1 MARLDLARAQSE
13 EAWLRDLAGLKADA
27 GSRFGDVAWA
37 AEDSGRVVY
46 AHKCIVYARATGNW
60 QQRFMGV
67 PHSLSESNLS
77 LYGQSTTS
85 IRTYTPQSMIHPGS
99 TTPTAREDR
108 RSPSPSF
115 NSHSSTPSALRPIP
129 LGPTDIDVF
138 EASLEYFYTGGK
150 ETEAFAV
157 VLDGFLDGGTD
168 EAEDVTGIPKLR
180 QVCAALVLGM
190 ASSTEKVPRLPQ
202 DLLFCWR
209 SKLYSDVEIALTA
222 PDGSASTPFA
232 AHRAILA
239 SRSPYFRTLL
249 LGNFGDSRLDRFTLP
264 SPPFTPASTTFVLG
278 YIYTGTLDFS
288 NRNFDLTTGFEIWRC
303 AAFLS
308 MSALQDEIESKVAA
322 MLTPQRAPRIFSFS
336 HAHDVNSPALAKLA
350 LPLVLD
356 HFDEMWATPYIGNL
370 EYDPQ
375 DQLVKQLRAR
385 IAPNTVARL
394 ARQTSSL
401 RKRIELERA
410 GWARNVEA
418 MVDAVEEKL
427 VAILAEGLPEIV
439 VSPGFIDLIDGVGFS
454 TDVLEWIL
462 TLVVKGLREEKAP
475 TAYQAIVGSVLLRE
489 EGILADVYFAR
500 FSFLALSLTHVFK
513 QARIR
518 VEDARNG
525 ILKYIKRK
533 WISARESGGFDHLES
548 WCLKELADGTPDL
561 EVSTEDL
568 LGGPRISPSRVRQP
582 PKRLV
587 NGASA
592 PRLRPSDLPRAP
604 AAATPPAPTPST
616 RAPRLSTAS
625 TTSRASLST
634 ATSRSTVA
642 SRSTTAASSTPATAP
657 QVRRAAATNR
667 PAIPTPPRPPLSST
681 VARPAPRSSVSPAA
695 AAFATDAAASVTTPS
710 PVARPNIRRPS
721 APASSSG
728 APSPSASSRGSTA
741 SSVRRPPSPA
751 PSTASTARSIATQRS
766 SAVTRPRTTRTAAS
780 AAPGASGATPR
791 ARTATEQPS
800 SSPSE
805 VRKQASVSSLK
816 STVSTRSTSDRPA
829 RRPPS
834 VVSTATT
841 TRRPPS
847 IASTRSVAQRSSDSP
862 AKTAA
867 SATAIRAPQ
876 PKLSPRSTTAT
887 AASKGSP
894 RPPLPSKPARSIP
907 GTALLAGIPCI
918 VTVRGTKP
926 IRVRATVR
934 YIGNL
939 VGEAGQWVGV
949 EVAESAIPVEAK
961 GLAWN
966 DGKKGDLEYFA
977 LSPPAE
983 QSASPP
989 EPSAPVATA
998 APSAS
1003 TSRGSASATASLR
1016 PPSRRARRSSSAEP
1030 DSNGPR
1036 KGLFVRPNQI
1046 VYVL

>member
-13 EAWLRDLAGLKADA
+13 EAWLRDLASLKADA

-99 TTPTAREDR
+99 TTPTPREDR
-108 RSPSPSF
+108 RSPSPS
-115 NSHSSTPSALRPIP
+115 NSQSSTPSALRPIP

-138 EASLEYFYTGGK
+138 ETSLEYFYTAGK

-157 VLDGFLDGGTD
+157 VLDGFLDGGPD
-168 EAEDVTGIPKLR
+168 EAEDLTGIPKLR
-180 QVCAALVLGM
+180 
-190 ASSTEKVPRLPQ
+190 Q

-239 SRSPYFRTLL
+239 SRAPYFRTLL

-308 MSALQDEIESKVAA
+308 MSALQDEIESKVSA
-322 MLTPQRAPRIFSFS
+322 MLTPQRAPRIFSFG
-336 HAHDVNSPALAKLA
+336 HAPDVNSTALAKLA
-350 LPLVLD
+350 LPLVLE

-385 IAPNTVARL
+385 IAPKTVARL

-427 VAILAEGLPEIV
+427 VTVLAEGLPEIV

-462 TLVVKGLREEKAP
+462 ALVVKGLREEKAP
-475 TAYQAIVGSVLLRE
+475 TAYQALVGSVLLRE
-489 EGILADVYFAR
+489 
-500 FSFLALSLTHVFK
+500 
-513 QARIR
+513 ARIL

-533 WISARESGGFDHLES
+533 WISIRGSGGFDHLES
-548 WCLKELADGTPDL
+548 WCLKELADEL

-568 LGGPRISPSRVRQP
+568 LGGARHNNNASSRSVHSGTAAVDRQH
-582 PKRLV
+582 
-587 NGASA
+587 
-592 PRLRPSDLPRAP
+592 DLPSLSVDNNFAIDCRLPLNDCGIVDSSFSNSAVGTTCSSDESTCRP
-604 AAATPPAPTPST
+604 NSATTTTVLDCRTARSSFLGPSSG
-616 RAPRLSTAS
+616 RRLSHG
-625 TTSRASLST
+625 RGCVGGDL
-634 ATSRSTVA
+634 
-642 SRSTTAASSTPATAP
+642 
-657 QVRRAAATNR
+657 
-667 PAIPTPPRPPLSST
+667 
-681 VARPAPRSSVSPAA
+681 
-695 AAFATDAAASVTTPS
+695 
-710 PVARPNIRRPS
+710 
-721 APASSSG
+721 
-728 APSPSASSRGSTA
+728 SASSA
-741 SSVRRPPSPA
+741 AYCPSPFRPCVGLSPAFAGRLVSGEHDIFRPATTIPYSLDCVDSTIRRHAALSSCDSSQDNPHGRLRGFGRLGSNA
-751 PSTASTARSIATQRS
+751 PPKNGDRAAVFFAVRGPQAGVRELAKVDGLDSFHHRS
-766 SAVTRPRTTRTAAS
+766 SCAKIAFRCVDCHDVPPAAFDRFDSICRSTIIRLSLQNRQNRRIDDCHPSAAAEAVATVDDSDRSFQSFSSAAS
-780 AAPGASGATPR
+780 PR
-791 ARTATEQPS
+791 QAR
-800 SSPSE
+800 
-805 VRKQASVSSLK
+805 
-816 STVSTRSTSDRPA
+816 
-829 RRPPS
+829 
-834 VVSTATT
+834 
-841 TRRPPS
+841 
-847 IASTRSVAQRSSDSP
+847 
-862 AKTAA
+862 
-867 SATAIRAPQ
+867 
-876 PKLSPRSTTAT
+876 
-887 AASKGSP
+887 
-894 RPPLPSKPARSIP
+894 
-907 GTALLAGIPCI
+907 
-918 VTVRGTKP
+918 
-926 IRVRATVR
+926 
-934 YIGNL
+934 
-939 VGEAGQWVGV
+939 QWVGV

-966 DGKKGDLEYFA
+966 DGKKDGLEYFA
-977 LSPPAE
+977 LSPPPE
-983 QSASPP
+983 SSAPTP
-989 EPSAPVATA
+989 EPSDPTVTA

-1003 TSRGSASATASLR
+1003 TSRGAASATASLR

>member
-108 RSPSPSF
+108 RSPSPSS

-168 EAEDVTGIPKLR
+168 DAEDVTGIPKLR
-180 QVCAALVLGM
+180 
-190 ASSTEKVPRLPQ
+190 Q

-209 SKLYSDVEIALTA
+209 SKLYSDVEIALAA

-336 HAHDVNSPALAKLA
+336 HAHDVNSQALAKLA

-489 EGILADVYFAR
+489 EGILADVDFAR

-518 VEDARNG
+518 VEDTRNG

-548 WCLKELADGTPDL
+548 WCLKELADEL

-587 NGASA
+587 DSASA

-604 AAATPPAPTPST
+604 AAAIPPAPTPST

-681 VARPAPRSSVSPAA
+681 VARPVPRSSVSPAA
-695 AAFATDAAASVTTPS
+695 AASATGAAASVTTPS

-721 APASSSG
+721 APASSSQ
-728 APSPSASSRGSTA
+728 APSPSASSRASTT

-751 PSTASTARSIATQRS
+751 PSTTSTARSIATQRS
-766 SAVTRPRTTRTAAS
+766 SAVTRTRTTRTAAS
-780 AAPGASGATPR
+780 AALGASGATPR
-791 ARTATEQPS
+791 AKTATEQPS
-800 SSPSE
+800 TSPSE

-834 VVSTATT
+834 VASTATT

-847 IASTRSVAQRSSDSP
+847 IASTRSVTQRSSDSP

-887 AASKGSP
+887 VASKGSL

-998 APSAS
+998 APTAS
-1003 TSRGSASATASLR
+1003 TSRGAASATASLR
-1016 PPSRRARRSSSAEP
+1016 PPSRRARPSSSAEP

>member
-180 QVCAALVLGM
+180 Q
-190 ASSTEKVPRLPQ
+190 

-222 PDGSASTPFA
+222 PDGSASTLFA

-548 WCLKELADGTPDL
+548 WCLKELADEL

-604 AAATPPAPTPST
+604 AAATTPAPTPST
-616 RAPRLSTAS
+616 RTPPLVSCDSSQDNPHGRLRCSGCLGSNAPRKNGD
-625 TTSRASLST
+625 
-634 ATSRSTVA
+634 
-642 SRSTTAASSTPATAP
+642 
-657 QVRRAAATNR
+657 RAAFLFAVR
-667 PAIPTPPRPPLSST
+667 GPQAGVCELAQ
-681 VARPAPRSSVSPAA
+681 VDGLDSV
-695 AAFATDAAASVTTPS
+695 DQ
-710 PVARPNIRRPS
+710 RPS
-721 APASSSG
+721 C
-728 APSPSASSRGSTA
+728 
-741 SSVRRPPSPA
+741 
-751 PSTASTARSIATQRS
+751 
-766 SAVTRPRTTRTAAS
+766 
-780 AAPGASGATPR
+780 
-791 ARTATEQPS
+791 
-800 SSPSE
+800 
-805 VRKQASVSSLK
+805 
-816 STVSTRSTSDRPA
+816 
-829 RRPPS
+829 
-834 VVSTATT
+834 
-841 TRRPPS
+841 
-847 IASTRSVAQRSSDSP
+847 
-862 AKTAA
+862 AKTAFRRVDCHDDPP
-867 SATAIRAPQ
+867 ATFYSLDS

>member
-13 EAWLRDLAGLKADA
+13 EAWLRDLASLKADA
-27 GSRFGDVAWA
+27 RSRFGDVAWA
-37 AEDSGRVVY
+37 AEETGRVVY

-99 TTPTAREDR
+99 TTPTPREDR
-108 RSPSPSF
+108 RSPSPS
-115 NSHSSTPSALRPIP
+115 NSQSSTPSALRPIP

-138 EASLEYFYTGGK
+138 ETSLEYFYTAGK

-157 VLDGFLDGGTD
+157 VLDGFLDGGPE
-168 EAEDVTGIPKLR
+168 EAEDLTGIPKLR
-180 QVCAALVLGM
+180 
-190 ASSTEKVPRLPQ
+190 Q

-239 SRSPYFRTLL
+239 SRAPYFRTLL

-308 MSALQDEIESKVAA
+308 MSALQDEIESKVSA
-322 MLTPQRAPRIFSFS
+322 MLTPQRAPRIFSFG
-336 HAHDVNSPALAKLA
+336 HAPDVNSPALAKLA
-350 LPLVLD
+350 LPLVLE

-385 IAPNTVARL
+385 IAPKTVARL

-427 VAILAEGLPEIV
+427 VTVLAEGLPEIV

-462 TLVVKGLREEKAP
+462 ALVVKGLREEKAP
-475 TAYQAIVGSVLLRE
+475 TAYQALVGSVLLRE
-489 EGILADVYFAR
+489 
-500 FSFLALSLTHVFK
+500 
-513 QARIR
+513 ARIL

-533 WISARESGGFDHLES
+533 WISTRGSGGFDHLES
-548 WCLKELADGTPDL
+548 WCLKELADEL

-568 LGGPRISPSRVRQP
+568 LGGPRLSPSRH
-582 PKRLV
+582 
-587 NGASA
+587 
-592 PRLRPSDLPRAP
+592 DLPSFSVDNNLAVDCRLP
-604 AAATPPAPTPST
+604 LNDCGIVGSSFSNSAAGTTCSSDKST
-616 RAPRLSTAS
+616 CRPN
-625 TTSRASLST
+625 
-634 ATSRSTVA
+634 
-642 SRSTTAASSTPATAP
+642 PATTTT
-657 QVRRAAATNR
+657 VFDRRT
-667 PAIPTPPRPPLSST
+667 
-681 VARPAPRSSVSPAA
+681 PRSSFLSP
-695 AAFATDAAASVTTPS
+695 SS
-710 PVARPNIRRPS
+710 GRRPS
-721 APASSSG
+721 HGCGCVAFAVRLVSG
-728 APSPSASSRGSTA
+728 EHD
-741 SSVRRPPSPA
+741 
-751 PSTASTARSIATQRS
+751 IF
-766 SAVTRPRTTRTAAS
+766 
-780 AAPGASGATPR
+780 
-791 ARTATEQPS
+791 
-800 SSPSE
+800 
-805 VRKQASVSSLK
+805 
-816 STVSTRSTSDRPA
+816 RPA
-829 RRPPS
+829 TTIPYSLDCVDSTIRRHAALSSCDSSQDNPHGRLRGFGRLGSNAPPKNGDRAAVFFAVRGPQAGVCELAKIDSLDS
-834 VVSTATT
+834 VHH
-841 TRRPPS
+841 RPS
-847 IASTRSVAQRSSDSP
+847 C
-862 AKTAA
+862 AKTAFRCVDCHDVPPA
-867 SATAIRAPQ
+867 AFDRLDSICRPTIIRLSLQNRQNRRIDDCHPSAAAEAVATVDD
-876 PKLSPRSTTAT
+876 SDRSFQSISS
-887 AASKGSP
+887 AASP
-894 RPPLPSKPARSIP
+894 QQAR
-907 GTALLAGIPCI
+907 
-918 VTVRGTKP
+918 
-926 IRVRATVR
+926 
-934 YIGNL
+934 
-939 VGEAGQWVGV
+939 QWVGV

-966 DGKKGDLEYFA
+966 DGKKDGLEYFA
-977 LSPPAE
+977 LSPPPE
-983 QSASPP
+983 SSALTP
-989 EPSAPVATA
+989 EPSDPTVTA

-1003 TSRGSASATASLR
+1003 TSRGAASATASLR